1 MDDKQNENVERDI
14 VEFVADSGEVM
25 EFEVVDY
32 FLFDGQEY
40 VILAD
45 LGKNPEEQDGEE
57 KVDVFIMTVNVID
70 DDNEEFAII
79 PPEIEEA
86 VLDFADKLLS
96 GELPNEDEI
105 L

>member
-1 MDDKQNENVERDI
+1 MSDDINQNKDV
-14 VEFVADSGEVM
+14 VEFVADNGDVI

-45 LGKNPEEQDGEE
+45 MGCDSDLLEDKD
-57 KVDVFIMTVNVID
+57 KVDVFIMQVDVID
-70 DDNEEFAII
+70 DDNEEFVMI
-79 PPEIEEA
+79 PLEKEKA
-86 VLDFADKLLS
+86 VFDFADKLLK